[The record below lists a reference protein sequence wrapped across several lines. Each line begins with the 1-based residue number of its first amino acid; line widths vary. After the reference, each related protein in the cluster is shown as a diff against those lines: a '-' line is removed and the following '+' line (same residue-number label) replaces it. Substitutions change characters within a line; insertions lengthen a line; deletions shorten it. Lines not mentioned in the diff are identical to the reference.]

1 MSEISALDVHEN
13 LQLVIQIKY
22 TFNGEVC
29 MLAMMVGW
37 KRENEA
43 ADRSGMQY
51 WCMGSPKMSYLFPK
65 IIEFN

>member
-29 MLAMMVGW
+29 MLAMMVVW

-51 WCMGSPKMSYLFPK
+51 WCMGSLKCHNSFLK
-65 IIEFN
+65 